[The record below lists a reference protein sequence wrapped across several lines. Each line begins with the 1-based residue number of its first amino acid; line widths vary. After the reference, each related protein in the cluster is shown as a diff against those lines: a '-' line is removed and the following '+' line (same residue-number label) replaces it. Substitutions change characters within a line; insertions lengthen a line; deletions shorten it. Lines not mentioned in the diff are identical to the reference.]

1 MDVVSYAMGEGAGYS
16 KGYSA
21 GYDTGYD
28 DGLDANAYQEGYDAG
43 ETAGYNSGY
52 SAGYDDGIASVNSVK
67 ALIDARDASYLFARK
82 VKVGSTLELRVKML
96 NNNDISRC
104 LKYNDTQNATSTI
117 GMFAAQENISVFPV
131 LNTSNVTAMSYMF
144 CDCFYNGGTPPLLNT
159 ENVENI
165 TCMFGK
171 YTEATLA
178 YNKMTSIPLY
188 DFRKVKEAY
197 NLFYDCKVL
206 ESIPAL
212 NFESFD
218 TTSTNFNI
226 KGGSYGWITG
236 CSRLREIHIVDIHY
250 NINITASTA
259 FTREALVEI
268 IGNLRDMTGKT
279 SLTLTMGATNMAK
292 LTADDIAVATGKN
305 WTIA

>member
-21 GYDTGYD
+21 GYN
-28 DGLDANAYQEGYDAG
+28 DGLDANAYQEGYTDG
-43 ETAGYNSGY
+43 EAAGY
-52 SAGYDDGIASVNSVK
+52 ATGYDTGYTEGAASVNSVK

-82 VKVGSTLELRVKML
+82 CKLASTTTELRVKRL

-117 GMFAAQENISVFPV
+117 YMFASQSDISVFPA
-131 LNTSNVTAMSYMF
+131 LNTSNVTAMSFMF

-159 ENVENI
+159 ENVESI

-171 YTEATLA
+171 YMEQTVA

-188 DFRKVKEAY
+188 DFRKVTAAAD
-197 NLFYDCKVL
+197 LFYNCQAL

-218 TTSTNFNI
+218 TTNTNFNI
-226 KGGSYGWITG
+226 NGGSYGWISG

-268 IGNLRDMTGKT
+268 IGNLRDMTGST
-279 SLTLTMGATNMAK
+279 ALTLTMGATNMAK
-292 LTADDIAVATGKN
+292 LTDEDIAVATAKN

>member
-1 MDVVSYAMGEGAGYS
+1 MEIVSYAMGEGSGYEEGYKAGEES
-16 KGYSA
+16 S
-21 GYDTGYD
+21 T
-28 DGLDANAYQEGYDAG
+28 AYQDGYNAG
-43 ETAGYNSGY
+43 ETAGYASGY
-52 SAGYDDGIASVNSVK
+52 SAGYDEGVASVNSVK
-67 ALIDARDASYLFARK
+67 ALIDARDASYLFARN
-82 VKVGSTLELRVKML
+82 VKVGGSTLELRVKML

-117 GMFAAQENISVFPV
+117 GMFALQSDISVFPA
-131 LNTSNVTAMSYMF
+131 LNTSNVIAMSYMF

-159 ENVENI
+159 ENVESI

-171 YTEATLA
+171 YMEPTLA

-197 NLFYDCKVL
+197 NLFYNCKLL

-218 TTSTNFNI
+218 TNNNNFNI
-226 KGGSYGWITG
+226 NGVNYGWITG

-250 NINITASTA
+250 SINITASTA
-259 FTREALVEI
+259 FTREALNEI
-268 IGNLRDMTGKT
+268 IGNLRDMTGSTAK
-279 SLTLTMGATNMAK
+279 TLTMGSTNLAK
-292 LTADDIAVATGKN
+292 LTTDDIAVATAKN

>member
-1 MDVVSYAMGEGAGYS
+1 MGEGS
-16 KGYSA
+16 
-21 GYDTGYD
+21 GYD
-28 DGLDANAYQEGYDAG
+28 DGYNAGYDAGFDANAYQEGYNDG
-43 ETAGYNSGY
+43 EAAGY
-52 SAGYDDGIASVNSVK
+52 ATGYDTGYTEGAASVNSVK
-67 ALIDARDASYLFARK
+67 TLIDTRDASYLFARK
-82 VKVGSTLELRVKML
+82 VKVGGSTLELRVKML

-104 LKYNDTQNATSTI
+104 LKHNDTQNATSTI
-117 GMFAAQENISVFPV
+117 GMFAAQQDISVFPV

-197 NLFYDCKVL
+197 NLFYNCQVL

-218 TTSTNFNI
+218 TTNQDFNK
-226 KGGSYGWITG
+226 KGVGYGWITG

-250 NINITASTA
+250 SINITASTA

-268 IGNLRDMTGKT
+268 IGNLRDMTGYT
-279 SLTLTMGATNMAK
+279 ALTLTMGSSNLAK
-292 LTADDIAVATGKN
+292 LTEDDIAVATDKN
-305 WTIA
+305 WTVS